1 MLAATKTTEQNLGCR
16 FATRAEIAE
25 TDVTAFRVGCV
36 FGDTESFISRYEVAA
51 AKLPEGRNRT
61 LPENLALTYRLLIGA
76 RSAGRPLFLCADP
89 ITPALD
95 LLYELARHKSHGVP
109 PFQAEYEGA
118 AIAAA
123 VGASFGGHVVVTS
136 TSGRHRLR
144 GVEEH

>member
-89 ITPALD
+89 ITPALTCCTN
-95 LLYELARHKSHGVP
+95 LRATSPTECRPSKPNTRVRRSLPRWVP
-109 PFQAEYEGA
+109 PSEGA
-118 AIAAA
+118 W
-123 VGASFGGHVVVTS
+123 
-136 TSGRHRLR
+136 L
-144 GVEEH
+144 